1 MTVTGHDQPSLRKHA
16 VPRST
21 LERLVLERQL
31 ALFSKPMAVTV
42 YGLPLWA
49 LIVCWMFSGA
59 YPDMG
64 IASAANIAAWYGVI
78 CLSCATAFML
88 DRAYR
93 RAKANPETFDVYLWM
108 PRFTAALTFMSI
120 AWASIIWLF
129 WEPSNVNNQ
138 MALVTFVIFGV
149 MNGMVARMNRFETYL
164 AGSSVSFL
172 IIWLRCITTDSDA
185 AGIFSIAMPMLFVVL
200 TSSVRTA
207 SRQIYDHLV
216 AQIEN
221 EWLKEENARARDEAE
236 HANRMKSN
244 FLANMS
250 HELRTPLNAVLGF
263 SEIIA
268 LQSFGPDASDKYRD
282 YAADIHSSGKHLL
295 SMINGLLD
303 VAKIEAGKLELQP
316 EWFDGGRELHEAS
329 RLIAERAAEK
339 GVALEVVVEPG
350 AEQVWCDERAF
361 LQIAINLLSNAV
373 KFTGRGFIR
382 AGLKR
387 EAGTVV
393 LYVKDTGCG
402 IPAAQ
407 LARVFEAFEQVD
419 NRYTKANT
427 GTGLGLTLVRALVT
441 LHGGQCRIESVEGT
455 GTTISVTFPLP
466 EAERMTPAVPA
477 KSRVA

>member
-1 MTVTGHDQPSLRKHA
+1 
-16 VPRST
+16 
-21 LERLVLERQL
+21 
-31 ALFSKPMAVTV
+31 
-42 YGLPLWA
+42 
-49 LIVCWMFSGA
+49 
-59 YPDMG
+59 
-64 IASAANIAAWYGVI
+64 
-78 CLSCATAFML
+78 
-88 DRAYR
+88 
-93 RAKANPETFDVYLWM
+93 
-108 PRFTAALTFMSI
+108 
-120 AWASIIWLF
+120 
-129 WEPSNVNNQ
+129 
-138 MALVTFVIFGV
+138 
-149 MNGMVARMNRFETYL
+149 MNRFETYL
-164 AGSSVSFL
+164 AGSSISFL

-185 AGIFSIAMPMLFVVL
+185 AGILSIAIPMLFVVL
-200 TSSVRTA
+200 SFSVRTA

-316 EWFDGGRELHEAS
+316 EWFDGGRELQEAS

-350 AEQVWCDERAF
+350 AEQAWCDERAF

-387 EAGTVV
+387 EAGNVV

-419 NRYTKANT
+419 NRYTKTNT

-441 LHGGQCRIESVEGT
+441 LHGGQCRIESVEGA

-466 EAERMTPAVPA
+466 QTE
-477 KSRVA
+477 RVATPTTSKARVA

>member
-1 MTVTGHDQPSLRKHA
+1 MSPTAFHA
-16 VPRST
+16 DPKT
-21 LERLVLERQL
+21 RLAREVAARQL
-31 ALFSKPMAVTV
+31 ELLTLPMVHSI
-42 YGLPLWA
+42 YGLPVWA
-49 LIVCWMFSGA
+49 LVVCWANSGA
-59 YPDMG
+59 FPFMG
-64 IASAANIAAWYGVI
+64 ETPVIWAAAWFGLI
-78 CLSCATAFML
+78 CVTSLGARL
-88 DRAYR
+88 VERAYR
-93 RAKANPETFDVYLWM
+93 RDRASAATFDPMRWV
-108 PRFTAALTFMSI
+108 PRCLAALTALSA
-120 AWASIIWLF
+120 AWGSLCWFF
-129 WEPSNVNNQ
+129 WVPGNDSNH
-138 MALVTFVIFGV
+138 LVLAILVLAGV
-149 MNGMVARMNRFETYL
+149 MNGMVARMSWFESYL
-164 AGSSVSFL
+164 AGAGASFL
-172 IIWLRCITTDSDA
+172 ILWTRCVTADSDA
-185 AGIFSIAMPMLFVVL
+185 TALVSTILPAIFLVL
-200 TSSVRTA
+200 TLSVRTA
-207 SRQIYDHLV
+207 SRQIEKNIA

-303 VAKIEAGKLELQP
+303 IAKIEAGKLELQP
-316 EWFDGGRELHEAS
+316 EWFDGARELHEAS

-373 KFTGRGFIR
+373 KFTERGFIR
-382 AGLKR
+382 AGLRR
-387 EAGTVV
+387 EAGNTV
-393 LYVKDTGCG
+393 LYVRDTGCG

-419 NRYTKANT
+419 NRYTKTNT

-466 EAERMTPAVPA
+466 EADRMMPAIPS
-477 KSRVA
+477 KTRVA